1 MNSTGKFVRSENSV
15 QSENAELTTIRETIV
30 LSMSNS
36 LFVALLA
43 LIASGF
49 RTRAACRQKFWPFVT
64 NWPFSKPTRRVIC
77 VSLANSQNHAVNR
90 RLIKAAT
97 MLIGNS

>member
-49 RTRAACRQKFWPFVT
+49 RTRAALQAEILALRHQLAVLQANAP
-64 NWPFSKPTRRVIC
+64 RHLRVAGEFPESC
-77 VSLANSQNHAVNR
+77 
-90 RLIKAAT
+90 
-97 MLIGNS
+97 G